1 MKPRSNPPPGAPGA
15 PGGPGGPGG
24 PCRRRRVKKKCGLV
38 SSLVMCC
45 FYQNVTLKNP
55 RYKGTTWH
63 NLSKQLNVKKVS
75 LLDLQQVPSLQ
86 NVHEVQEVQWVQ
98 ADHSY
103 HPYQQHQQLLKDPTN
118 TRKFQ
123 MSVSENKLGKAETT
137 QLLQTKLTY
146 SRSSGSSSTSGSRLS
161 RRSLWVHKRRQ
172 SV

>member
-1 MKPRSNPPPGAPGA
+1 M
-15 PGGPGGPGG
+15 
-24 PCRRRRVKKKCGLV
+24 CR
-38 SSLVMCC
+38 
-45 FYQNVTLKNP
+45 FYQNVTLKHP

-98 ADHSY
+98 ADRSY

-123 MSVSENKLGKAETT
+123 MSVTENKLGKAETT

-161 RRSLWVHKRRQ
+161 
-172 SV
+172 